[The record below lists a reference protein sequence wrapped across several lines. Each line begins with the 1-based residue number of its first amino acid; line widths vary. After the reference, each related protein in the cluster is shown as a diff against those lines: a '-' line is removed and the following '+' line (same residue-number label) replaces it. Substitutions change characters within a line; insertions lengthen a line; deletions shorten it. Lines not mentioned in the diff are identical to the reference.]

1 LSFGNSGLLLLQ
13 PLKLTSRQ
21 IFRYKLFFKKA
32 YKRSDKTL
40 RKVWFNIFPYLPL
53 SKKVKG
59 SRMGKGKG
67 KLASWF
73 SDVPSG
79 IFLVEYKNLRPGR
92 VNYFSKQFQFKL
104 TALVKLKH
112 KNYTT
117 IQLAVTNSIKIKYG
131 SIW

>member
-1 LSFGNSGLLLLQ
+1 
-13 PLKLTSRQ
+13 
-21 IFRYKLFFKKA
+21 
-32 YKRSDKTL
+32 
-40 RKVWFNIFPYLPL
+40 
-53 SKKVKG
+53 
-59 SRMGKGKG
+59 MGKGKG

>member
-1 LSFGNSGLLLLQ
+1 MSFGNSGLLLLQ